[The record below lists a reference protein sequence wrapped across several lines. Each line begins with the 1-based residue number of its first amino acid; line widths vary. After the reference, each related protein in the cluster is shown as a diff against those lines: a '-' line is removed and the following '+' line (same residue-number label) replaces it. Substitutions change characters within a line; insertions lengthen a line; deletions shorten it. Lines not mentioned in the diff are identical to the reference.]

1 MAVNGMAI
9 LECRKWQSS
18 ILGTGRVAVAYRASV
33 RIALEAVTVSSTAQC
48 APIPFLLPVCLCT
61 ENMRDEMMI
70 IVGVGGVA
78 ASPSPPQNPSL
89 VKNLKV
95 D

>member
-48 APIPFLLPVCLCT
+48 AVRTHSF
-61 ENMRDEMMI
+61 
-70 IVGVGGVA
+70 
-78 ASPSPPQNPSL
+78 SPARL
-89 VKNLKV
+89 FVH
-95 D
+95 